1 VSGAGNSR
9 RRPGNDGRV
18 RFPSARRRLAAG
30 RAWWTRSLY
39 GSGLRRMR
47 ELDLDTHA
55 LALCAQQ
62 VLCTAPLIVAI
73 SAVLQRVTGHG
84 VSVYMSRFFGL
95 HDDSARDVERLF
107 GRSAPTIGTMALIF
121 AMVTAVVFST
131 SVGAVQQRAFEMIW
145 TLPRVRSVWS
155 YVRQLVWAVGLAVF
169 SLGILAAARCGHWFN
184 REVFETGSWA
194 PVIMQGALTFLF
206 YWWSQR
212 WLLGGRLSWRAL
224 LPGALAV
231 GFATT
236 ILVRVTRLV
245 LPEEISWQVHAYGL
259 IGGIFVLSV
268 WLMILSVVVFGGVLF
283 GALYVERRTAVEQ
296 ADPGVVG
303 ESPLTLTGLA
313 SAAVDGD
320 PPAGP
325 DGLDRQDFSS
335 MYRSTSRSE
344 SSIPRPSRWSA

>member
-1 VSGAGNSR
+1 MKL
-9 RRPGNDGRV
+9 PT
-18 RFPSARRRLAAG
+18 ARRRLAAG
-30 RAWWTRSLY
+30 RAWWARSLY

-73 SAVLQRVTGHG
+73 SAVLQRINGNG
-84 VSVYMSRFFGL
+84 ISVYMSRFFGL
-95 HDDSARDVERLF
+95 HGDSAHDVERLF
-107 GRSAPTIGTMALIF
+107 GRTSPTISTVALIF

-169 SLGILAAARCGHWFN
+169 SLGILAAARCGRWFN
-184 REVFETGSWA
+184 REVFDTGSWA
-194 PVIMQGALTFLF
+194 PVVMQGALTFLF

-212 WLLGGRLSWRAL
+212 WLLGGRLTWRAL

-231 GFATT
+231 GVATT
-236 ILVRVTRLV
+236 ILVRITRVV

-283 GALYVERRTAVEQ
+283 GALYVERRTAVQ
-296 ADPGVVG
+296 HTDPGVAG

-313 SAAVDGD
+313 STAIDPD
-320 PPAGP
+320 PPAGT
-325 DGLDRQDFSS
+325 DGTGRQDFSS
-335 MYRSTSRSE
+335 MYSSTSRSE
-344 SSIPRPSRWSA
+344 SSMPRPSGWSA